1 MISSI
6 KAKYVFISRHM
17 AREMTLCRVG
27 CVTWKLENSS
37 HKEKWGHSFHLQD
50 FQNVFLQF
58 KNPFTTLRL
67 SHNILTCFKLSR
79 ELFLIHLN
87 IFWFCELL
95 IKCILFIFVSSVVL
109 TIVSKLKSTLKP
121 IVAFPL
127 FTYKNLRILRVY
139 DKKKIVNYIL

>member
-1 MISSI
+1 M
-6 KAKYVFISRHM
+6 FISGHM
-17 AREMTLCRVG
+17 AREMTLCGVG

-58 KNPFTTLRL
+58 KNPFTTLWL
-67 SHNILTCFKLSR
+67 CFKLSK

-87 IFWFCELL
+87 IFHSWWIL
-95 IKCILFIFVSSVVL
+95 ILWITHLRVECILFTFVSSVVL

-127 FTYKNLRILRVY
+127 FTCKNLRIL
-139 DKKKIVNYIL
+139 KSLWQKNPKIINYIL